1 MRANKLGAL
10 GVMIADAVE
19 NALGEVS
26 TSAAALLLTLNDRPW
41 TTVTELAH
49 VAGIAQPTAVRV
61 LDGIAR
67 RGWIERQPRAGRT
80 TPLRL
85 TTLGRKKAK
94 ELQSARLGALER
106 LLTGLPVA
114 DRRVFDRC
122 LDSLLVSATA
132 SRAFAQTTCRLCDR
146 ASCDAQQC
154 PIRRRAA
161 ELERSAPEA

>member
-1 MRANKLGAL
+1 
-10 GVMIADAVE
+10 MIADAVE
-19 NALGEVS
+19 NALGDVS

-41 TTVTELAH
+41 ATVTELAH

-85 TTLGRKKAK
+85 TPLGRKKAK

-106 LLTGLPVA
+106 LLAGLPDA
-114 DRRVFDRC
+114 DRSAFDRC
-122 LDSLLVSATA
+122 LNSLLASATI

-146 ASCDAQQC
+146 ASCDAQRC
-154 PIRRRAA
+154 PIHRRAA
-161 ELERSAPEA
+161 ELGHGAQEA

>member
-1 MRANKLGAL
+1 MRLPFLLDQLASYAYMMRANKLGAL

-41 TTVTELAH
+41 STVTELAH

-85 TTLGRKKAK
+85 DRK
-94 ELQSARLGALER
+94 STRLN
-106 LLTGLPVA
+106 
-114 DRRVFDRC
+114 
-122 LDSLLVSATA
+122 SSH
-132 SRAFAQTTCRLCDR
+132 
-146 ASCDAQQC
+146 
-154 PIRRRAA
+154 
-161 ELERSAPEA
+161 